1 MVNNVLIIAL
11 VMLLPAQAFGAHDQD
26 EKSLEI
32 SNDPVSVAQNPRP
45 NRSRQDLDRMAPLDI
60 RLLQREGGMLEALPD
75 RWRIVESIGVNERWW
90 DPYNQNTLKGD
101 RPILGSKDLFFA
113 LGLVSDTVVEPR
125 TFPIPVGVQ
134 TTGDAGQY
142 DLHGD
147 GQSNIFSQ
155 TIIASLSLIKG
166 STTFKPQ
173 DWEFRLTPAF
183 NFNRVDI
190 NERRVLYV
198 QPSKFG
204 KRSRNFGAL
213 QEAFYDYHIRNVGS
227 RYDFDSVRI
236 GIQPFSSDFRG
247 FLLQDALMGVRLF
260 GNRDN
265 NRYQYNLA
273 YFRRLD
279 KDVNSGLNDL
289 STPLRRDHILT
300 ANLYRQD
307 FPSPGLTSQIS
318 ITANLNEEN
327 RRQAIDANG
336 FPTRPALIGDLRPR
350 RYHVTYL
357 GYSLDG
363 RYGRLNVAGSAYA
376 AFGQDKNNPMTSR
389 SSKIRSHF
397 LALEL
402 SVDNGWQRYRLSG
415 VYASGDDNVFDDKA
429 SGFDAIFENPLIA
442 GADTSYWMRQ
452 TIPFVGGGRGIGL
465 NGRNGLLPSL
475 RSSKEQGQSF
485 FSNPGLMLLGV
496 GADFDLTPS
505 LRWSVNYNHLWF
517 DEVDGISQLRMQSG
531 ITRKIGVD
539 ASTSLIYRPGFIQN
553 FVIRFSYAELTPGA
567 GFSRL
572 FDSTR
577 DDDRFYSGLLNVV
590 ISY

>member
-1 MVNNVLIIAL
+1 MVNNVLFIAL
-11 VMLLPAQAFGAHDQD
+11 VMLLPAQAFGALDQD
-26 EKSLEI
+26 QKSLEI
-32 SNDPVSVAQNPRP
+32 SNDPVSVTQNPRP

-60 RLLQREGGMLEALPD
+60 RLLQREGGVLEALPD

-113 LGLVSDTVVEPR
+113 FGLVSDTVVEPR

-190 NERRVLYV
+190 NERRILYV

-289 STPLRRDHILT
+289 STPLRRDHI
-300 ANLYRQD
+300 
-307 FPSPGLTSQIS
+307 
-318 ITANLNEEN
+318 
-327 RRQAIDANG
+327 
-336 FPTRPALIGDLRPR
+336 
-350 RYHVTYL
+350 
-357 GYSLDG
+357 
-363 RYGRLNVAGSAYA
+363 
-376 AFGQDKNNPMTSR
+376 
-389 SSKIRSHF
+389 
-397 LALEL
+397 
-402 SVDNGWQRYRLSG
+402 
-415 VYASGDDNVFDDKA
+415 
-429 SGFDAIFENPLIA
+429 
-442 GADTSYWMRQ
+442 
-452 TIPFVGGGRGIGL
+452 
-465 NGRNGLLPSL
+465 
-475 RSSKEQGQSF
+475 
-485 FSNPGLMLLGV
+485 
-496 GADFDLTPS
+496 
-505 LRWSVNYNHLWF
+505 
-517 DEVDGISQLRMQSG
+517 
-531 ITRKIGVD
+531 
-539 ASTSLIYRPGFIQN
+539 
-553 FVIRFSYAELTPGA
+553 
-567 GFSRL
+567 
-572 FDSTR
+572 
-577 DDDRFYSGLLNVV
+577 
-590 ISY
+590 